1 MIKIDDIKEIFYS
14 LNKSSFIISEQE
26 KVEFKS
32 FIESSDQL
40 KESLDSRKIM
50 VENILKSLDSKR
62 NYSKTKHNLILSFSM
77 FKINEMF
84 ENKDKT
90 FIIEPEY

>member
-40 KESLDSRKIM
+40 K
-50 VENILKSLDSKR
+50 
-62 NYSKTKHNLILSFSM
+62 
-77 FKINEMF
+77 
-84 ENKDKT
+84 
-90 FIIEPEY
+90 